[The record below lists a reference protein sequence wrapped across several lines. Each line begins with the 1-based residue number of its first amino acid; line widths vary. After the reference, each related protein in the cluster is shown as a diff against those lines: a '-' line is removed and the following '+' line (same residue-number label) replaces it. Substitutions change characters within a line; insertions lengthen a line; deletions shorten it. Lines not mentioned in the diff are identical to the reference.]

1 MLETRFR
8 SIPPAIRSR
17 RISLGFRVLPSSI
30 NSVMAFRRAAQF
42 AAATV
47 VGLFVNFLPKQN
59 FGRGTF
65 GAESVPLFRA
75 ECVPII
81 QFSNSQAPLRQV
93 FGRSRR
99 NALAIQL
106 AK

>member
-1 MLETRFR
+1 
-8 SIPPAIRSR
+8 
-17 RISLGFRVLPSSI
+17 
-30 NSVMAFRRAAQF
+30 MAFRRAAQF

-75 ECVPII
+75 ECDPII

-99 NALAIQL
+99 NTWQFSLPTDVLYIIVTV
-106 AK
+106 